1 MEEERYFIGNIKK
14 CTKLEAH
21 KTFEM
26 VTEGITDSFG
36 YMEIEDELYKE
47 NAILLKTK
55 EGYIDL
61 DNLTTLYN
69 IKKNRNKKNILM
81 PTYPIYIGC
90 LFIDEKSLKPYESD
104 IKKSTKA
111 IKKVIK

>member
-14 CTKLEAH
+14 CTKLKTH

-36 YMEIEDELYKE
+36 YIEIEDELYKE

-90 LFIDEKSLKPYESD
+90 LFIDEKSLKPYKSD

-111 IKKVIK
+111 IKKVMK

>member
-14 CTKLEAH
+14 CTKLGAH

-36 YMEIEDELYKE
+36 YIEIEDELYKE

-90 LFIDEKSLKPYESD
+90 LFIDEKSLKPYKSD

-111 IKKVIK
+111 IEKVMK